1 MPGSAINIKANAQ
14 EVINLKRKID
24 ELSSALV
31 SMQRSANPA
40 LYDKLNSQLQKTTI
54 QYNALRSEVNRYSKE
69 QERAAKATTQTS
81 DSLVDLIKKGAA
93 IGGITFGVDKIIQL
107 GSEIISVRG
116 EIQQLQIAFETM
128 LGSKEKADRMMADIK
143 KLALSTPF
151 TLTEVADNT
160 KQIIAMGIA
169 SDKAIDTVKMLGDV
183 AAGVSV
189 PLWRVAINYGQVSA
203 LGKLQS
209 REIRDFA
216 MAGIPIVDEL
226 GKMLGKTSAEIYD
239 MVEAGKIGFPQVEQA
254 FKNMS
259 GEGGKFYNLMEKQN
273 ASVTGQISKLKDSI
287 QLMFNEIG
295 ESSEG
300 IIYTAIDGASKLVD
314 SYQEVGVILA
324 GLVSTY
330 GLYKAALMTEAA
342 IRPIQIAD
350 TYKVQ
355 AAALTEL
362 LNGEQAYRIS
372 QMGLVQGSAE
382 HVAAIQAEIAATAE
396 NLKIKLAE
404 EEVNLQSL
412 RTKRAEAE
420 QVWMTAKAKTEAAR
434 QELAS
439 AITNATGEAEAS
451 LQKKM
456 ALESEKQSRAA
467 LRLVKLQDQKDT
479 AISQAIALKEKE
491 ASAEKIAAKNR
502 EIASIQAKIASA
514 RAEEIQ
520 HGRNVAAMRAEIKSG
535 VDITANKNVQTLTN
549 KLNTLSEQ
557 ENSAATAHSGVVK
570 QIVGSKVLI
579 KKLSVDADTASTI
592 LNTEAEIANT
602 TATTFLSAAKTKLI
616 TISKNLW
623 AALAPN
629 PYILAATAVVALSYG
644 IYELATAATA
654 AEQAQIGLN
663 KETEN
668 TAQKTEEEKRAI
680 ENLLGII
687 RDEVSTRTEK
697 QKALETLQSKYPSIF
712 SNLDTEKIK
721 NLDLAEAIRQVNIEL
736 EKRNG
741 AQSKANIDRAKQ
753 ILSGITNFDG
763 VTFKTSKDIKDAKDL
778 IGLEGVWQR
787 NSITNAKLKE
797 SLEKYVA
804 QAEKDL
810 NKMSE
815 TADKAAKKT
824 AKSGVDQIYDAT
836 KRVSDLNNELK
847 DLNNKIIPDNQKDNP
862 SFKFSKAIEDKLKEL
877 KDAENELNLLLYGKS
892 TKEIGKENK
901 AGESAADK
909 ARESSLKLLNLQS
922 ELDSESVKQQLEY
935 EQKLLDIEQDS
946 FDKRYRQN
954 QLNMAKELISIEE
967 FRQKMI
973 KDQQEAAK
981 NIYIKNKGSDTGFN
995 FATFDKTL
1003 LPQGLSDADIE
1014 AQIKKRTD
1022 ASLAAWKKGNEDI
1035 AKEQRS
1041 FADEEKLTFASQLD
1055 QQIYSI
1061 RKHYKERRDLA
1072 NGNSDLIKQIEKNES
1087 REITEA
1093 RLQAHQRQLESDA
1106 EYNQKYKEL
1115 TTDRYFFESDK
1126 RKASLG
1132 QQIKDQKKIFNDLEK
1147 RVMNDPN
1154 NDELA
1159 RQLREAFLNLK
1170 ILNKELEKTKKL
1182 SLGEFVNVFDDL
1194 STSIS
1199 SLSGFDISVL
1209 TNTFSGLGN
1218 IYVKIDNL
1226 LKSLKE
1232 VDPSDYMKTLISGGI
1247 GIAGMATNVASGIIG
1262 SILSQ
1267 KERQA
1272 EIQREINKLQQQYNI
1287 DLRQQNYDL
1296 ISSIDYARAF
1306 KDNLEALQWLIDKGF
1321 ISDVDYSAWEALV
1334 KQSDE
1339 ARKNFEIAK
1348 KNSDS
1353 ILSDTNKTLD
1363 SLYKDFVKGS
1373 AGDAIGNQAKPI
1385 ISILKDWKNG
1395 IIDNEEAFRRLGATG
1410 WKGMSDIADKI
1421 ARSDEETQ
1429 KWTDQIAELSQQMDE
1444 FATGTSFDSFLSDA
1458 ANAISDLRG
1467 NVTSLAD
1474 FTEEKLTNAILSSF
1488 KYQILSNAL
1497 KPMYDDLADM
1507 FRYGNIDA
1515 SAANDWKQRLT
1526 DILNTNS
1533 KELDKIFSAF
1543 GIDPKEVGSSSQ
1555 TPSSGYSVSMSQDTG
1570 DKLVGIQTG
1579 SQMRLISL
1587 DQNVAR
1593 IAQWNQPVSEKFNFD
1608 TIAMPLGALS
1618 QSSIRIERMMEENR
1632 NIAINSYYELKDIN
1646 KNTKELYAIRD
1657 GIEGIKRNTDEM

>member
-1 MPGSAINIKANAQ
+1 MAGSAINIKANAQ

-81 DSLVDLIKKGAA
+81 DGLVDLLKKGAA

-239 MVEAGKIGFPQVEQA
+239 MVGAGKIGFPQVEQA

-467 LRLVKLQDQKDT
+467 LRLVKLQDQKDV
-479 AISQAIALKEKE
+479 AISQAVALKEKE

-549 KLNTLSEQ
+549 KLNTLSEK

-579 KKLSVDADTASTI
+579 KKLSVDADTAATI

-629 PYILAATAVVALSYG
+629 PYILAAAAVVALSYG

-797 SLEKYVA
+797 SLERYVA

-901 AGESAADK
+901 AGESADK
-909 ARESSLKLLNLQS
+909 KAQRKTDKTSEAYLKLLNLQA

-954 QLNMAKELISIEE
+954 QLNMAKELIATEE

-981 NIYIKNKGSDTGFN
+981 NIYKKNNGTDTGFN

-1014 AQIKKRTD
+1014 SQIKKRTD

-1035 AKEQRS
+1035 AKEQRA

-1072 NGNSDLIKQIEKNES
+1072 KGNSDLIKQIEKNES
-1087 REITEA
+1087 REIIEA

-1126 RKASLG
+1126 RKASLE

-1159 RQLREAFLNLK
+1159 RQLREAYLRLK
-1170 ILNKELEKTKKL
+1170 ILNKELEKTPEQKL
-1182 SLGEFVNVFDDL
+1182 ANMAVLFKEITGGLSNITGIDL
-1194 STSIS
+1194 SMLSDTVSGIASFATGDFMGAAS
-1199 SLSGFDISVL
+1199 S
-1209 TNTFSGLGN
+1209 
-1218 IYVKIDNL
+1218 
-1226 LKSLKE
+1226 
-1232 VDPSDYMKTLISGGI
+1232 GI
-1247 GIAGMATNVASGIIG
+1247 GIVSNFITGFI
-1262 SILSQ
+1262 SQ

-1272 EIQREINKLQQQYNI
+1272 QIQREINKLQQQYNI

-1321 ISDVDYSAWEALV
+1321 ISDVDYSAWEALNN
-1334 KQSDE
+1334 QSKEANKNILAAQQSYDKAISKGDE
-1339 ARKNFEIAK
+1339 FLNMFYKNRNQPFYEI
-1348 KNSDS
+1348 
-1353 ILSDTNKTLD
+1353 NKD
-1363 SLYKDFVKGS
+1363 
-1373 AGDAIGNQAKPI
+1373 I
-1385 ISILKDWKNG
+1385 IIDWKNR
-1395 IIDNEEAFRRLGATG
+1395 IIDTEEALRRFAAAGYKGTG
-1410 WKGMSDIADKI
+1410 DLADQI
-1421 ARSDEETQ
+1421 SRADEETQ
-1429 KWTDQIAELSQQMDE
+1429 KWRDQIAELSQQMDE

-1458 ANAISDLRG
+1458 ANAIIDLRG
-1467 NVTSLAD
+1467 NVDSLAD

-1497 KPMYDDLADM
+1497 KPMYDELADM
-1507 FRYGNIDA
+1507 FLSGNYDA

-1555 TPSSGYSVSMSQDTG
+1555 QASRGGFETMSQDTASALEG
-1570 DKLVGIQTG
+1570 RFTAM
-1579 SQMRLISL
+1579 QMSLITI
-1587 DQNVAR
+1587 DENVAR
-1593 IAQWNQPVSEKFNFD
+1593 IAQWNQPIGDKFNFD

-1618 QSSIRIERMMEENR
+1618 QSSIRIERMMEEYR
-1632 NIAINSYYELKDIN
+1632 NISIQMFYLVRDIKSDTANLSAIKDGINSMNSKLDNI
-1646 KNTKELYAIRD
+1646 
-1657 GIEGIKRNTDEM
+1657 

>member
-31 SMQRSANPA
+31 SMQRSANPD
-40 LYDKLNSQLQKTTI
+40 LYDKLNNELQTTTVK
-54 QYNALRSEVNRYSKE
+54 YNNLRSEVNKYAKE
-69 QERAAKATTQTS
+69 QERVSNTESNFKQKIYESTKSINILSEKIINQKSVIKEVQTDINNLSNAYKKMSLANPQRKEMLSDLKAAKKALQEEKTALFDLQQQQSRARLEQKQLNSEFRNSISSLKENSNYIKSLKGAFGSFASSLGGIGQIFAGNMLANAAMLAGQKISELINKIKDFVGEGISMATQAQGVKRAFDGLNDPTLLDGLRKSTKGTINDLELMKAAVQAQNFGIPVQKLGGLLQFAQQRAADTGQS
-81 DSLVDLIKKGAA
+81 VDYLVDSIVTGLGRKSIKILDNLQINVAELQKRAKKTGDFMGTAIDMINEKLKEQGTYVLSAADKEQIAAAKRENAQLKVGNALLGIKVIWNEIIASAFDSIGTLSEKYLPLLVKRIEGVVNKFIDWYNTSETLRAA
-93 IGGITFGVDKIIQL
+93 IGGVYVIFTAVF
-107 GSEIISVRG
+107 
-116 EIQQLQIAFETM
+116 AN
-128 LGSKEKADRMMADIK
+128 IK
-143 KLALSTPF
+143 KDVKIAI
-151 TLTEVADNT
+151 D
-160 KQIIAMGIA
+160 AMGA
-169 SDKAIDTVKMLGDV
+169 FADV
-183 AAGVSV
+183 MS
-189 PLWRVAINYGQVSA
+189 N
-203 LGKLQS
+203 
-209 REIRDFA
+209 
-216 MAGIPIVDEL
+216 
-226 GKMLGKTSAEIYD
+226 
-239 MVEAGKIGFPQVEQA
+239 IGSP
-254 FKNMS
+254 
-259 GEGGKFYNLMEKQN
+259 
-273 ASVTGQISKLKDSI
+273 
-287 QLMFNEIG
+287 
-295 ESSEG
+295 
-300 IIYTAIDGASKLVD
+300 
-314 SYQEVGVILA
+314 
-324 GLVSTY
+324 
-330 GLYKAALMTEAA
+330 
-342 IRPIQIAD
+342 
-350 TYKVQ
+350 
-355 AAALTEL
+355 
-362 LNGEQAYRIS
+362 
-372 QMGLVQGSAE
+372 
-382 HVAAIQAEIAATAE
+382 
-396 NLKIKLAE
+396 
-404 EEVNLQSL
+404 
-412 RTKRAEAE
+412 
-420 QVWMTAKAKTEAAR
+420 AKALEAYNNF
-434 QELAS
+434 
-439 AITNATGEAEAS
+439 I
-451 LQKKM
+451 
-456 ALESEKQSRAA
+456 
-467 LRLVKLQDQKDT
+467 
-479 AISQAIALKEKE
+479 
-491 ASAEKIAAKNR
+491 KN
-502 EIASIQAKIASA
+502 
-514 RAEEIQ
+514 
-520 HGRNVAAMRAEIKSG
+520 
-535 VDITANKNVQTLTN
+535 
-549 KLNTLSEQ
+549 
-557 ENSAATAHSGVVK
+557 
-570 QIVGSKVLI
+570 
-579 KKLSVDADTASTI
+579 
-592 LNTEAEIANT
+592 
-602 TATTFLSAAKTKLI
+602 F
-616 TISKNLW
+616 
-623 AALAPN
+623 
-629 PYILAATAVVALSYG
+629 
-644 IYELATAATA
+644 
-654 AEQAQIGLN
+654 AQ
-663 KETEN
+663 N
-668 TAQKTEEEKRAI
+668 TAQATLEVSKSINEAKQLAGKKMGHVTLEYTIGSSKYTPGLENTKDVDPKAEKRAQRM
-680 ENLLGII
+680 
-687 RDEVSTRTEK
+687 RD
-697 QKALETLQSKYPSIF
+697 
-712 SNLDTEKIK
+712 
-721 NLDLAEAIRQVNIEL
+721 
-736 EKRNG
+736 
-741 AQSKANIDRAKQ
+741 
-753 ILSGITNFDG
+753 
-763 VTFKTSKDIKDAKDL
+763 
-778 IGLEGVWQR
+778 
-787 NSITNAKLKE
+787 
-797 SLEKYVA
+797 
-804 QAEKDL
+804 
-810 NKMSE
+810 
-815 TADKAAKKT
+815 AA
-824 AKSGVDQIYDAT
+824 
-836 KRVSDLNNELK
+836 
-847 DLNNKIIPDNQKDNP
+847 
-862 SFKFSKAIEDKLKEL
+862 
-877 KDAENELNLLLYGKS
+877 
-892 TKEIGKENK
+892 
-901 AGESAADK
+901 
-909 ARESSLKLLNLQS
+909 LKLLNLQS

-954 QLNMAKELISIEE
+954 QLNMAKELVSIEE

-981 NIYIKNKGSDTGFN
+981 NIYVKEHGSDTGFN
-995 FATFDKTL
+995 FLTFNKSL

-1014 AQIKKRTD
+1014 SQIKKRTD

-1035 AKEQRS
+1035 AKEQRA

-1072 NGNSDLIKQIEKNES
+1072 KGNSDLIKQIEKNES
-1087 REITEA
+1087 REIIEA

-1159 RQLREAFLNLK
+1159 RQLREAFLRLR
-1170 ILNKELEKTKKL
+1170 ILNKEFEKTPEQKL
-1182 SLGEFVNVFDDL
+1182 AEIAGIFKEITGSLSNITGVDL
-1194 STSIS
+1194 SM
-1199 SLSGFDISVL
+1199 LSNAVS
-1209 TNTFSGLGN
+1209 
-1218 IYVKIDNL
+1218 
-1226 LKSLKE
+1226 
-1232 VDPSDYMKTLISGGI
+1232 
-1247 GIAGMATNVASGIIG
+1247 GIASFATGDFIGAASSGMGIVSTFITG
-1262 SILSQ
+1262 FISQ

-1321 ISDVDYSAWEALV
+1321 ISEVDYSAWEALV

-1458 ANAISDLRG
+1458 ANAISELRG

-1570 DKLVGIQTG
+1570 DKLVGIATG

-1618 QSSIRIERMMEENR
+1618 QSSLRIERMMEENR
-1632 NIAINSYYELKDIN
+1632 NIQMQMFYKVSDIEKWSRVLPQMN
-1646 KNTKELYAIRD
+1646 EVLGQMNGKLDNI
-1657 GIEGIKRNTDEM
+1657 

>member
-1 MPGSAINIKANAQ
+1 MAGSAINIKANAQ

-24 ELSSALV
+24 ELKASLLSMKRESDPKVYDRLNNELFYTTKRVNELQLNIQKYTSQQNIANQATQTTTSGLGALNTGIAKIGGV
-31 SMQRSANPA
+31 ILAVGAAIAKLTSVAMEFAAQGIAMATQAQGVKRAFDGLNDPTLLDGLRKSTKGTINDLELMKAAVQAQNFGIPVQKLGGLLQFAQQRAADTGQSVDYLVDSIVTGLGRKSIKILDNLQINVAE
-40 LYDKLNSQLQKTTI
+40 LQKRAKKTGDFMGTAI
-54 QYNALRSEVNRYSKE
+54 DMINEKLKEQGDYVLSAADKEQIAAAKRENAQLKVGNALLGIRVIWNEIIASAFDSIGALAERYLPLLVKRIEGVVNKFIDWYNTSETLR
-69 QERAAKATTQTS
+69 
-81 DSLVDLIKKGAA
+81 AA
-93 IGGITFGVDKIIQL
+93 IGGVYVIFTAVF
-107 GSEIISVRG
+107 
-116 EIQQLQIAFETM
+116 AN
-128 LGSKEKADRMMADIK
+128 IK
-143 KLALSTPF
+143 KDVKIAI
-151 TLTEVADNT
+151 D
-160 KQIIAMGIA
+160 AMGA
-169 SDKAIDTVKMLGDV
+169 FADV
-183 AAGVSV
+183 MS
-189 PLWRVAINYGQVSA
+189 N
-203 LGKLQS
+203 
-209 REIRDFA
+209 
-216 MAGIPIVDEL
+216 
-226 GKMLGKTSAEIYD
+226 
-239 MVEAGKIGFPQVEQA
+239 IGSP
-254 FKNMS
+254 
-259 GEGGKFYNLMEKQN
+259 
-273 ASVTGQISKLKDSI
+273 
-287 QLMFNEIG
+287 
-295 ESSEG
+295 
-300 IIYTAIDGASKLVD
+300 
-314 SYQEVGVILA
+314 
-324 GLVSTY
+324 
-330 GLYKAALMTEAA
+330 
-342 IRPIQIAD
+342 
-350 TYKVQ
+350 
-355 AAALTEL
+355 
-362 LNGEQAYRIS
+362 
-372 QMGLVQGSAE
+372 
-382 HVAAIQAEIAATAE
+382 
-396 NLKIKLAE
+396 
-404 EEVNLQSL
+404 
-412 RTKRAEAE
+412 
-420 QVWMTAKAKTEAAR
+420 AKALEAYNNF
-434 QELAS
+434 
-439 AITNATGEAEAS
+439 I
-451 LQKKM
+451 
-456 ALESEKQSRAA
+456 
-467 LRLVKLQDQKDT
+467 
-479 AISQAIALKEKE
+479 
-491 ASAEKIAAKNR
+491 KN
-502 EIASIQAKIASA
+502 
-514 RAEEIQ
+514 
-520 HGRNVAAMRAEIKSG
+520 
-535 VDITANKNVQTLTN
+535 
-549 KLNTLSEQ
+549 
-557 ENSAATAHSGVVK
+557 
-570 QIVGSKVLI
+570 
-579 KKLSVDADTASTI
+579 
-592 LNTEAEIANT
+592 
-602 TATTFLSAAKTKLI
+602 F
-616 TISKNLW
+616 
-623 AALAPN
+623 
-629 PYILAATAVVALSYG
+629 
-644 IYELATAATA
+644 
-654 AEQAQIGLN
+654 AQ
-663 KETEN
+663 N
-668 TAQKTEEEKRAI
+668 TAQATLEVSKSINEAKQLAGKKMGHVSLEYTIGSSKYTPGLENTKDVDPKAEKRAQRM
-680 ENLLGII
+680 
-687 RDEVSTRTEK
+687 RD
-697 QKALETLQSKYPSIF
+697 
-712 SNLDTEKIK
+712 
-721 NLDLAEAIRQVNIEL
+721 
-736 EKRNG
+736 
-741 AQSKANIDRAKQ
+741 
-753 ILSGITNFDG
+753 
-763 VTFKTSKDIKDAKDL
+763 
-778 IGLEGVWQR
+778 
-787 NSITNAKLKE
+787 
-797 SLEKYVA
+797 
-804 QAEKDL
+804 
-810 NKMSE
+810 
-815 TADKAAKKT
+815 AA
-824 AKSGVDQIYDAT
+824 
-836 KRVSDLNNELK
+836 
-847 DLNNKIIPDNQKDNP
+847 
-862 SFKFSKAIEDKLKEL
+862 
-877 KDAENELNLLLYGKS
+877 
-892 TKEIGKENK
+892 
-901 AGESAADK
+901 
-909 ARESSLKLLNLQS
+909 LKLLNMQA

-954 QLNMAKELISIEE
+954 QLNMAKELIATEE

-1014 AQIKKRTD
+1014 SQIKKRTE

-1035 AKEQRS
+1035 AKEQKA

-1072 NGNSDLIKQIEKNES
+1072 KGNSDLIKQIEKNES

-1159 RQLREAFLNLK
+1159 RQLREAYLRLR
-1170 ILNKELEKTKKL
+1170 ILNKEWEKTPEQKL
-1182 SLGEFVNVFDDL
+1182 AEIAGIFKEITGSLSNITGVDL
-1194 STSIS
+1194 SM
-1199 SLSGFDISVL
+1199 LSNAVS
-1209 TNTFSGLGN
+1209 
-1218 IYVKIDNL
+1218 
-1226 LKSLKE
+1226 
-1232 VDPSDYMKTLISGGI
+1232 
-1247 GIAGMATNVASGIIG
+1247 GIASFATGDFMGAASSGMGIVSTFITG
-1262 SILSQ
+1262 FISQ

-1321 ISDVDYSAWEALV
+1321 ISEVDYSAWEALV

-1458 ANAISDLRG
+1458 ANAIIDLRG

-1497 KPMYDDLADM
+1497 KPMYDELADM
-1507 FRYGNIDA
+1507 FLSGNYDA

-1543 GIDPKEVGSSSQ
+1543 GIDPKDVGSSSQ

-1608 TIAMPLGALS
+1608 TIVMPLGALS
-1618 QSSIRIERMMEENR
+1618 QSSLRIERMMEENR
-1632 NIAINSYYELKDIN
+1632 NIQVQMFYKVSDIEKWSRVLPQMNEVLGQMNSKLDNI
-1646 KNTKELYAIRD
+1646 
-1657 GIEGIKRNTDEM
+1657 

>member
-1 MPGSAINIKANAQ
+1 MAGSAINIKANAQ

-69 QERAAKATTQTS
+69 QERAARSTSQTS
-81 DSLVDLIKKGAA
+81 DGLVDLLKKGAA
-93 IGGITFGVDKIIQL
+93 LAGITYGVDKIKQL

-216 MAGIPIVDEL
+216 MAGIPIVEEL
-226 GKMLGKTSAEIYD
+226 GKMLGKTSSEIYS
-239 MVEAGKIGFPQVEQA
+239 MVEAGRIGFPEVEQA

-295 ESSEG
+295 QDSEG
-300 IIYTAIDGASKLVD
+300 VIYTSINAVSSLVD
-314 SYQEVGVILA
+314 NYETLGKVLL
-324 GLVSTY
+324 GLISTY
-330 GLYKAALMTEAA
+330 GVHRAAM
-342 IRPIQIAD
+342 
-350 TYKVQ
+350 
-355 AAALTEL
+355 
-362 LNGEQAYRIS
+362 
-372 QMGLVQGSAE
+372 
-382 HVAAIQAEIAATAE
+382 
-396 NLKIKLAE
+396 
-404 EEVNLQSL
+404 
-412 RTKRAEAE
+412 
-420 QVWMTAKAKTEAAR
+420 
-434 QELAS
+434 
-439 AITNATGEAEAS
+439 ITNAAITEMVAASNGIFNKSLALRWLWTERVQKAQAFLDKTMLASPYAWAAAAAIALGYGIYKLATYQTEAEEAQNRLNES
-451 LQKKM
+451 M
-456 ALESEKQSRAA
+456 LESGKASVTETRE
-467 LRLVKLQDQKDT
+467 LVKLKG
-479 AISQAIALKEKE
+479 E
-491 ASAEKIAAKNR
+491 
-502 EIASIQAKIASA
+502 
-514 RAEEIQ
+514 
-520 HGRNVAAMRAEIKSG
+520 
-535 VDITANKNVQTLTN
+535 
-549 KLNTLSEQ
+549 
-557 ENSAATAHSGVVK
+557 
-570 QIVGSKVLI
+570 
-579 KKLSVDADTASTI
+579 
-592 LNTEAEIANT
+592 
-602 TATTFLSAAKTKLI
+602 LSAAKKGSEEYKKIKDQIVSKYGQYYQGLEGEIDRVGLLDSTYKKLTESIMKSFGARQYDKFIKQESDRLDTVINENLTKIQDRIYSKFDDKEAAAKYFARIRSAIIEGRALDKSSISILDYVQDKGTVKADSRLDDYIKKIREAQKI
-616 TISKNLW
+616 TEDIDKKAKERFGVDES
-623 AALAPN
+623 
-629 PYILAATAVVALSYG
+629 S
-644 IYELATAATA
+644 
-654 AEQAQIGLN
+654 N
-663 KETEN
+663 KATEN
-668 TAQKTEEEKRAI
+668 TTKSIKSLSDQTE
-680 ENLLGII
+680 
-687 RDEVSTRTEK
+687 
-697 QKALETLQSKYPSIF
+697 
-712 SNLDTEKIK
+712 
-721 NLDLAEAIRQVNIEL
+721 
-736 EKRNG
+736 
-741 AQSKANIDRAKQ
+741 
-753 ILSGITNFDG
+753 
-763 VTFKTSKDIKDAKDL
+763 DA
-778 IGLEGVWQR
+778 R
-787 NSITNAKLKE
+787 
-797 SLEKYVA
+797 
-804 QAEKDL
+804 
-810 NKMSE
+810 
-815 TADKAAKKT
+815 KK
-824 AKSGVDQIYDAT
+824 
-836 KRVSDLNNELK
+836 VSDLKKELE
-847 DLNNKIIPDNQKDNP
+847 DLQSGKVVKESQ
-862 SFKFSKAIEDKLKEL
+862 SKAIEDKLKEL

-901 AGESAADK
+901 AGESADK
-909 ARESSLKLLNLQS
+909 KAQRETDKTSEAYLKLLNLQS

-935 EQKLLDIEQDS
+935 EQKILDIEQDS

-954 QLNMAKELISIEE
+954 QLNMAKELIATEE

-1035 AKEQRS
+1035 SKEQRA

-1072 NGNSDLIKQIEKNES
+1072 KGNSDLIKQIEKNES
-1087 REITEA
+1087 REIAEA

-1209 TNTFSGLGN
+1209 TNTFSGLGD

-1321 ISDVDYSAWEALV
+1321 ISEVDYSAWEALV

-1385 ISILKDWKNG
+1385 ISILKDWENG

-1429 KWTDQIAELSQQMDE
+1429 KWKDQIAELSQQMDE

-1474 FTEEKLTNAILSSF
+1474 FTEESLTNAILSSF
-1488 KYQILSNAL
+1488 KYQVLAEAL
-1497 KPMYDDLADM
+1497 KPMYDELADM
-1507 FRYGNIDA
+1507 FLSGNYDS
-1515 SAANDWKQRLT
+1515 SAANDWKQRLA

-1533 KELDKIFSAF
+1533 KELDKIFEAF
-1543 GIDPKEVGSSSQ
+1543 GVDPTTENASQ
-1555 TPSSGYSVSMSQDTG
+1555 QASRGGFETMSQDTG
-1570 DKLVGIQTG
+1570 KALEGRFTAM
-1579 SQMRLISL
+1579 QMNLISI
-1587 DQNVAR
+1587 DQNVSR

-1618 QSSIRIERMMEENR
+1618 QSSLRIERMMEENR

>member
-14 EVINLKRKID
+14 EVINLKRRID
-24 ELSSALV
+24 ELRTSLASMKRESDPKAYDRLNNELFYTTKRVNELQLNIQKYTSQQNIANQATQTTTSGLGALNTGIAKIGGV
-31 SMQRSANPA
+31 ILAVGAAIAKLTSVAMEFAAQGIAMATQAQGVKRAFDGLNDPTLLDGLRKSTKGTINDLELMKAAVQAQNFGIPVQKLGGLLQFAQQRAADTGQSVDYLVDSIVTGLGRKSIKILDNLQINVAE
-40 LYDKLNSQLQKTTI
+40 LQKRAKKTGDFMGTAI
-54 QYNALRSEVNRYSKE
+54 DMINEKLKEQGDYVLSAADKEQIAAAKRENAQLKVGNALLGIKVIWNEIIASAFDSIGALAERYLPLLVKRIEGVVNKFIDWYNTSETLR
-69 QERAAKATTQTS
+69 
-81 DSLVDLIKKGAA
+81 AA
-93 IGGITFGVDKIIQL
+93 IGGVYVIFTAVF
-107 GSEIISVRG
+107 
-116 EIQQLQIAFETM
+116 AN
-128 LGSKEKADRMMADIK
+128 IK
-143 KLALSTPF
+143 KDVKIAI
-151 TLTEVADNT
+151 D
-160 KQIIAMGIA
+160 AMGA
-169 SDKAIDTVKMLGDV
+169 FADV
-183 AAGVSV
+183 MS
-189 PLWRVAINYGQVSA
+189 N
-203 LGKLQS
+203 
-209 REIRDFA
+209 
-216 MAGIPIVDEL
+216 
-226 GKMLGKTSAEIYD
+226 
-239 MVEAGKIGFPQVEQA
+239 IGSP
-254 FKNMS
+254 
-259 GEGGKFYNLMEKQN
+259 
-273 ASVTGQISKLKDSI
+273 
-287 QLMFNEIG
+287 
-295 ESSEG
+295 
-300 IIYTAIDGASKLVD
+300 
-314 SYQEVGVILA
+314 
-324 GLVSTY
+324 
-330 GLYKAALMTEAA
+330 
-342 IRPIQIAD
+342 
-350 TYKVQ
+350 
-355 AAALTEL
+355 
-362 LNGEQAYRIS
+362 
-372 QMGLVQGSAE
+372 
-382 HVAAIQAEIAATAE
+382 
-396 NLKIKLAE
+396 
-404 EEVNLQSL
+404 
-412 RTKRAEAE
+412 
-420 QVWMTAKAKTEAAR
+420 AKALEAYNNF
-434 QELAS
+434 
-439 AITNATGEAEAS
+439 I
-451 LQKKM
+451 
-456 ALESEKQSRAA
+456 
-467 LRLVKLQDQKDT
+467 
-479 AISQAIALKEKE
+479 
-491 ASAEKIAAKNR
+491 KN
-502 EIASIQAKIASA
+502 
-514 RAEEIQ
+514 
-520 HGRNVAAMRAEIKSG
+520 
-535 VDITANKNVQTLTN
+535 
-549 KLNTLSEQ
+549 
-557 ENSAATAHSGVVK
+557 
-570 QIVGSKVLI
+570 
-579 KKLSVDADTASTI
+579 
-592 LNTEAEIANT
+592 
-602 TATTFLSAAKTKLI
+602 F
-616 TISKNLW
+616 
-623 AALAPN
+623 
-629 PYILAATAVVALSYG
+629 
-644 IYELATAATA
+644 
-654 AEQAQIGLN
+654 AQ
-663 KETEN
+663 N
-668 TAQKTEEEKRAI
+668 TAQATLEVSKSINEAKQLAGKKMGHVSLEYTIGSSKYTPGLENTKDVDPKAEKRAQRM
-680 ENLLGII
+680 
-687 RDEVSTRTEK
+687 RD
-697 QKALETLQSKYPSIF
+697 
-712 SNLDTEKIK
+712 
-721 NLDLAEAIRQVNIEL
+721 
-736 EKRNG
+736 
-741 AQSKANIDRAKQ
+741 
-753 ILSGITNFDG
+753 
-763 VTFKTSKDIKDAKDL
+763 
-778 IGLEGVWQR
+778 
-787 NSITNAKLKE
+787 
-797 SLEKYVA
+797 
-804 QAEKDL
+804 
-810 NKMSE
+810 
-815 TADKAAKKT
+815 AA
-824 AKSGVDQIYDAT
+824 
-836 KRVSDLNNELK
+836 
-847 DLNNKIIPDNQKDNP
+847 
-862 SFKFSKAIEDKLKEL
+862 
-877 KDAENELNLLLYGKS
+877 
-892 TKEIGKENK
+892 
-901 AGESAADK
+901 
-909 ARESSLKLLNLQS
+909 LKLLNMQA

-954 QLNMAKELISIEE
+954 QLNMAKELIATEE

-1014 AQIKKRTD
+1014 SQIKKRTE

-1035 AKEQRS
+1035 AKEQRA

-1072 NGNSDLIKQIEKNES
+1072 KGNSDLIKQIEKNES

-1159 RQLREAFLNLK
+1159 RQLREAFLRLR
-1170 ILNKELEKTKKL
+1170 ILNKEFEKTPEQKL
-1182 SLGEFVNVFDDL
+1182 AEIAGIFKEITGSLSNITGVDL
-1194 STSIS
+1194 SM
-1199 SLSGFDISVL
+1199 LSNAVS
-1209 TNTFSGLGN
+1209 
-1218 IYVKIDNL
+1218 
-1226 LKSLKE
+1226 
-1232 VDPSDYMKTLISGGI
+1232 
-1247 GIAGMATNVASGIIG
+1247 GIASFDTGDFIGAASSGMGIVSTFITG
-1262 SILSQ
+1262 FISQ

-1321 ISDVDYSAWEALV
+1321 ISEVDYSAWEALV

-1429 KWTDQIAELSQQMDE
+1429 KWKDQIAELSQQMDE

-1497 KPMYDDLADM
+1497 KPMYNELADM
-1507 FRYGNIDA
+1507 FLSGNYDA

-1608 TIAMPLGALS
+1608 TIAMPLGVLS
-1618 QSSIRIERMMEENR
+1618 QSSLRIERMIEENR
-1632 NIAINSYYELKDIN
+1632 NIAIQMFYLVRDIKGDTAN
-1646 KNTKELYAIRD
+1646 LSAIKD
-1657 GIEGIKRNTDEM
+1657 GINSMNSKLDNI

>member
-1 MPGSAINIKANAQ
+1 MAVSAINIKANAQ

-24 ELSSALV
+24 ELKASLV

-40 LYDKLNSQLQKTTI
+40 LYDKLNNELQTTTI
-54 QYNALRSEVNRYSKE
+54 KYNNLRSEVNKYAKE
-69 QERAAKATTQTS
+69 QERAARSTSETS
-81 DSLVDLIKKGAA
+81 DGLVDLLKKGAA
-93 IGGITFGVDKIIQL
+93 LAGITYGVDKIKQL

-160 KQIIAMGIA
+160 KQIIAMGIE

-216 MAGIPIVDEL
+216 MAGIPIVEEL
-226 GKMLGKTSAEIYD
+226 GKMLGKTSSEIYS
-239 MVEAGKIGFPQVEQA
+239 MVEAGRIGFPEVEQA

-295 ESSEG
+295 QDSEG
-300 IIYTAIDGASKLVD
+300 VIYTSINAVSSLVD
-314 SYQEVGVILA
+314 NYETLGKVLL
-324 GLVSTY
+324 GLIATY
-330 GLYKAALMTEAA
+330 GVHKAAM
-342 IRPIQIAD
+342 
-350 TYKVQ
+350 
-355 AAALTEL
+355 
-362 LNGEQAYRIS
+362 
-372 QMGLVQGSAE
+372 
-382 HVAAIQAEIAATAE
+382 
-396 NLKIKLAE
+396 
-404 EEVNLQSL
+404 
-412 RTKRAEAE
+412 
-420 QVWMTAKAKTEAAR
+420 
-434 QELAS
+434 
-439 AITNATGEAEAS
+439 ITNAAITEMVAASNGIFNKSLALRWLWTERVQKAQAFLDKTMLASPYAWAAAAAIALGYGIYKLATYQTESEEAQNRLNES
-451 LQKKM
+451 M
-456 ALESEKQSRAA
+456 LESGKAYVTETRE
-467 LRLVKLQDQKDT
+467 LVKLKGE
-479 AISQAIALKEKE
+479 L
-491 ASAEKIAAKNR
+491 
-502 EIASIQAKIASA
+502 
-514 RAEEIQ
+514 
-520 HGRNVAAMRAEIKSG
+520 
-535 VDITANKNVQTLTN
+535 
-549 KLNTLSEQ
+549 
-557 ENSAATAHSGVVK
+557 SAATKGSEEYK
-570 QIVGSKVLI
+570 RIKDQIVSKYGQYYAGLKEEIDTVGLLDSTY
-579 KKLSVDADTASTI
+579 KKLTESIMKSFGARQYDKFIKQESDRLDTVINENLTKIQDRIYSKFDDKEAAAKYFSKIRSAIIEGRDLDKSSLSVLDYVAGKGDVIVNRSIEGYIKNIRDAQKITSDIDKKAKERFGVDESSNKATD
-592 LNTEAEIANT
+592 NT
-602 TATTFLSAAKTKLI
+602 TKSIKSLSD
-616 TISKNLW
+616 
-623 AALAPN
+623 
-629 PYILAATAVVALSYG
+629 
-644 IYELATAATA
+644 
-654 AEQAQIGLN
+654 Q
-663 KETEN
+663 TE
-668 TAQKTEEEKRAI
+668 
-680 ENLLGII
+680 
-687 RDEVSTRTEK
+687 
-697 QKALETLQSKYPSIF
+697 
-712 SNLDTEKIK
+712 
-721 NLDLAEAIRQVNIEL
+721 
-736 EKRNG
+736 
-741 AQSKANIDRAKQ
+741 
-753 ILSGITNFDG
+753 
-763 VTFKTSKDIKDAKDL
+763 DA
-778 IGLEGVWQR
+778 R
-787 NSITNAKLKE
+787 
-797 SLEKYVA
+797 
-804 QAEKDL
+804 
-810 NKMSE
+810 
-815 TADKAAKKT
+815 KK
-824 AKSGVDQIYDAT
+824 
-836 KRVSDLNNELK
+836 VSDLKKELE
-847 DLNNKIIPDNQKDNP
+847 DLQSGKVVKESQ
-862 SFKFSKAIEDKLKEL
+862 SKAIEEKVKEI
-877 KDAENELNLLLYGKS
+877 KDAEDSLSYLVSGKS
-892 TKEIGKENK
+892 SSGQNK
-901 AGESAADK
+901 ADK
-909 ARESSLKLLNLQS
+909 AGQTAADSAREASLKLLNIQA
-922 ELDSESVKQQLEY
+922 ELDSESIKQQLEY

-954 QLNMAKELISIEE
+954 QLNMAKELIATEE

-981 NIYIKNKGSDTGFN
+981 NIYIKNNGTDIGFN
-995 FATFDKTL
+995 FATFNKTL

-1022 ASLAAWKKGNEDI
+1022 ASLAAWKKGNEDL
-1035 AKEQRS
+1035 AKEQKA
-1041 FADEEKLTFASQLD
+1041 FADEERLTFASQLD

-1072 NGNSDLIKQIEKNES
+1072 KGNSELIKQIEKNES
-1087 REITEA
+1087 REIIEA

-1106 EYNQKYKEL
+1106 EYNQKYNEL
-1115 TTDRYFFESDK
+1115 TTERYFFESDK
-1126 RKASLG
+1126 RKSSLE

-1159 RQLREAFLNLK
+1159 RQLREAFLRLK
-1170 ILNKELEKTKKL
+1170 ILNKELEKTPEEKL
-1182 SLGEFVNVFDDL
+1182 AEIAGIFKEITGSLSNITGVDL
-1194 STSIS
+1194 SM
-1199 SLSGFDISVL
+1199 L
-1209 TNTFSGLGN
+1209 TNAVS
-1218 IYVKIDNL
+1218 
-1226 LKSLKE
+1226 
-1232 VDPSDYMKTLISGGI
+1232 
-1247 GIAGMATNVASGIIG
+1247 GIASFATGDFMGAAASGMGIVSTFITG
-1262 SILSQ
+1262 FMSQ

-1385 ISILKDWKNG
+1385 ISILKDWKDG

-1467 NVTSLAD
+1467 NVASLAD

-1497 KPMYDDLADM
+1497 KPMYDELADM
-1507 FRYGNIDA
+1507 FLSGNYDA

-1543 GIDPKEVGSSSQ
+1543 GIDPKEIGSSSQ

-1570 DKLVGIQTG
+1570 DKLVGIQTS

-1618 QSSIRIERMMEENR
+1618 QSSLRIERMMEENR

-1646 KNTKELYAIRD
+1646 KNTKELYQMNGRLEQ
-1657 GIEGIKRNTDEM
+1657 IERNTRDA